1 MIRRQRASSVAG
13 KHVVRSLRGCG
24 GNPHKAWSK
33 RPTVTMAA
41 ENELEAMESSSVA
54 DRVASPV
61 FSELSNPDSLSLL
74 ERNSVGRIAFS
85 FRDTVDIRPVH
96 YVHEDGWLFGRT
108 SAGDKLITL
117 RHNQWVAFE
126 VDEISG
132 PLDWQSVV
140 VRGSF
145 YVLKRE
151 GSSHDLR
158 LHDRATDAIRRLS
171 PNAFTDRDPL
181 AFRTEVFGVS
191 IDSISGR
198 CCSTRE

>member
-1 MIRRQRASSVAG
+1 MKKSSVAE
-13 KHVVRSLRGCG
+13 
-24 GNPHKAWSK
+24 P
-33 RPTVTMAA
+33 AA
-41 ENELEAMESSSVA
+41 L
-54 DRVASPV
+54 V
-61 FSELSNPDSLSLL
+61 FRELSNPESLSLL

-85 FRDTVDIRPVH
+85 FHDSVDIRPVH
-96 YVHEDGWLFGRT
+96 YVHDNGWLFGRT

-151 GSSHDLR
+151 GSSHDVR
-158 LHDRATDAIRRLS
+158 LYDRATDAIRHLFA
-171 PNAFTDRDPL
+171 NAFTDRDPL
-181 AFRTEVFGVS
+181 AFRTEIFGVS

-198 CCSTRE
+198 SCSTKE

>member
-1 MIRRQRASSVAG
+1 M
-13 KHVVRSLRGCG
+13 VVRGAGPEFR
-24 GNPHKAWSK
+24 
-33 RPTVTMAA
+33 
-41 ENELEAMESSSVA
+41 
-54 DRVASPV
+54 
-61 FSELSNPDSLSLL
+61 ELSNPESMALL

-85 FRDTVDIRPVH
+85 FRDSVDVRPIH
-96 YVHEDGWLFGRT
+96 YVLDDGWLFGRT

-151 GSSHDLR
+151 GSTHDVR
-158 LHDRATDAIRRLS
+158 LHDRAADAIRRLS
-171 PNAFTDRDPL
+171 PDAFTDRDPL

-191 IDSISGR
+191 IDSVSGR
-198 CCSTRE
+198 SCSTRE

>member
-1 MIRRQRASSVAG
+1 MEKSSV
-13 KHVVRSLRGCG
+13 VVRGAGPEFR
-24 GNPHKAWSK
+24 
-33 RPTVTMAA
+33 
-41 ENELEAMESSSVA
+41 
-54 DRVASPV
+54 
-61 FSELSNPDSLSLL
+61 ELSNPESMALL

-85 FRDTVDIRPVH
+85 FRDSVDVRPIH
-96 YVHEDGWLFGRT
+96 YVLDDGWLFGRT

-151 GSSHDLR
+151 GSTHDVR
-158 LHDRATDAIRRLS
+158 LYDRAADAIRRLS
-171 PNAFTDRDPL
+171 PDAFTNRDPL

-198 CCSTRE
+198 SCSTRE

>member
-1 MIRRQRASSVAG
+1 M
-13 KHVVRSLRGCG
+13 VVRGAGPEFR
-24 GNPHKAWSK
+24 
-33 RPTVTMAA
+33 
-41 ENELEAMESSSVA
+41 
-54 DRVASPV
+54 
-61 FSELSNPDSLSLL
+61 ELSNPESMALL

-85 FRDTVDIRPVH
+85 FRDSVDVRPIH
-96 YVHEDGWLFGRT
+96 YVLDDGWLFGRT

-151 GSSHDLR
+151 GSTHDVR

-171 PNAFTDRDPL
+171 PDAFTDRDPL

-198 CCSTRE
+198 SCSTRE

>member
-1 MIRRQRASSVAG
+1 M
-13 KHVVRSLRGCG
+13 VVRGAGPEFR
-24 GNPHKAWSK
+24 
-33 RPTVTMAA
+33 
-41 ENELEAMESSSVA
+41 
-54 DRVASPV
+54 
-61 FSELSNPDSLSLL
+61 ELSNPESMALL

-85 FRDTVDIRPVH
+85 FRDSVDVRPIH
-96 YVHEDGWLFGRT
+96 YVLDDGWLFGRT

-151 GSSHDLR
+151 GSTHDVR
-158 LHDRATDAIRRLS
+158 LYDRAFDAIRRLS
-171 PNAFTDRDPL
+171 PDAFTNRDPL

-198 CCSTRE
+198 SCSTRE

>member
-1 MIRRQRASSVAG
+1 MADSV
-13 KHVVRSLRGCG
+13 
-24 GNPHKAWSK
+24 
-33 RPTVTMAA
+33 TT
-41 ENELEAMESSSVA
+41 
-54 DRVASPV
+54 PV
-61 FSELSNPDSLSLL
+61 FRELSNPESVSLL
-74 ERNSVGRIAFS
+74 ERNSVGRIAFT

-96 YVHEDGWLFGRT
+96 YVHDDGWLFGRT
-108 SAGDKLITL
+108 SDGDKLITL

-151 GSSHDLR
+151 GTSHDVR
-158 LHDRATDAIRRLS
+158 LHVRATKAIRHLS
-171 PNAFTDRDPL
+171 PDAFTDRDPL

-198 CCSTRE
+198 SCSTRE